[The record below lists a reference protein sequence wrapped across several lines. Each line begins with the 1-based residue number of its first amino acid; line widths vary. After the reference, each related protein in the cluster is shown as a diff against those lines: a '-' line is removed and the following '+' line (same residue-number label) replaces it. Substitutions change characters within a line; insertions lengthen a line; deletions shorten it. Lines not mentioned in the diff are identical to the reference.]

1 MSDMERQD
9 YINQINSLQATI
21 RNLLDM
27 IDTLKQTLDSVSASN
42 RRNEDLVKKLTA
54 QIEEL
59 QRMVKNLEDRKRRHD
74 KNTFGKK
81 THKANKKAASNNGN
95 TSEEKGRDEEKEDF
109 DGRHGNP
116 EGTDGKSNQGL
127 PATGIAEGNIW

>member
-1 MSDMERQD
+1 MERQD

-42 RRNEDLVKKLTA
+42 KRNEELVKKLTA

-59 QRMVKNLEDRKRRHD
+59 QRMVKNLEDRNRRHN

-81 THKANKKAASNNGN
+81 THK
-95 TSEEKGRDEEKEDF
+95 E
-109 DGRHGNP
+109 
-116 EGTDGKSNQGL
+116 
-127 PATGIAEGNIW
+127 PAVIAK